1 MSDATMTVTVRD
13 RAAEARYW
21 GRGLGGVILRT
32 VTIAAS
38 CPRCGGPRGKPRV
51 VRGCEDGE
59 YYWVHTWDN
68 PCGHVDDYP
77 AVLAEARAN
86 GGSE

>member
-1 MSDATMTVTVRD
+1 MSDVTMTVTVRD

-68 PCGHVDDYP
+68 PCGHIDHYR
-77 AVLAEARAN
+77 AVLAEAQES
-86 GGSE
+86 GGAA